1 MRVVRRLA
9 TITLALT
16 LGLVGTAHA
25 AAGDDARLVYVET
38 GFVGTGTIATAP
50 VGCASTEAALG
61 GGIRSSSGGTMWL
74 QESGPQ
80 AANGGFLATGDRPG
94 RWFSSLYNNSGQS
107 KNYSTYAVCS
117 ASSDA
122 TVHTTTLGVSASPD
136 GAKQGSGTMP
146 CPTGQRAVGGGIL
159 GAGRLEASGPVDET
173 FQSSNTVT
181 GDIPRGWFV
190 SMVTDSTIPPTY
202 RMYALCSPTSTATV
216 AIDTETLQPG
226 EVDNIGVV
234 CPSTQRM
241 VSGGVIGTIPRGE
254 IVSSGAAQDN
264 GLVYAS
270 QDKNN
275 APTIGLGWRTQVFN
289 IGPEAEF
296 KVAAVCE
303 APTPATPT
311 PPANPTN
318 PTNPTNPNNPPSN
331 QILLGK
337 LSRNKDRGTA
347 TLPITLPGPGTVSL
361 ESPKLKPQALSSA
374 TAGNVVVKFKSVGSA
389 RQKLKR
395 KGKLNVSAAVTFT
408 PTGGTANTV
417 TTQTKLKRD

>member
-1 MRVVRRLA
+1 MRAVRRLA

-16 LGLVGTAHA
+16 FGLVGGAHA

-38 GFVGTGTIATAP
+38 PNVGTGTIATAAVP
-50 VGCASTEAALG
+50 CATGEAALG
-61 GGIRSSSGGTMWL
+61 GGIRPFNGGSMWM

-80 AANGGFLATGDRPG
+80 AANGAVLATGERPG
-94 RWFSSLYNNSGQS
+94 RWFSSLYNNSGQGRAFA
-107 KNYSTYAVCS
+107 TYAVCS

-122 TVHTTTLGVSASPD
+122 TVQTTTLGVSASPD
-136 GAKQGSGTMP
+136 GAKQGTGTMS
-146 CPTGQRAVGGGIL
+146 CPTGQRAIGGGIL

-190 SMVTDSTIPPTY
+190 SMVTDSAIPPTY
-202 RMYALCSPTSTATV
+202 RMYALCSSTSTATV
-216 AIDTETLQPG
+216 AIDDETLQPG
-226 EVDNIGVV
+226 EVDNIGVG
-234 CPSTQRM
+234 CPSTQRLL
-241 VSGGVIGTIPRGE
+241 SGGVIGTIPRGE
-254 IVSSGAAQDN
+254 IVSSGAAQNN
-264 GLVYAS
+264 GLIYAS
-270 QDKNN
+270 QETNN
-275 APTIGLGWRTQVFN
+275 APTTGFGWRAQVFN
-289 IGPEAEF
+289 IGPAADY

-303 APTPATPT
+303 APTPTTPT
-311 PPANPTN
+311 PPTNPTD